1 MCGFVGCL
9 YNKAQKVDRK
19 IKNKLNEMNTL
30 ITHRGP
36 DSEGYYFDEH
46 INFGFRRLSII
57 DLESGNQP
65 LSYENERYWM
75 IFNGEVYNYIELREE
90 LINKGYKFST
100 ESDTEVIIALYSDLK
115 EQAVKK
121 LRGMF
126 AFVIWDKIEHEL
138 FGARDYFGIKPF
150 FYSEK
155 SDALYFASE
164 KKSILLAAEGDL
176 NQDSL
181 QYYLSFQYVP
191 EPDTLTSGIKKLQPG
206 HYFVKKPNKRI
217 VIRNYWKPQFQPV
230 NTSESQLVKEIRDVL
245 TNSVSMHMRSDVPVG
260 SFLSGGI
267 DSSFIVSLAKQ
278 INPQLKTFSVGFE
291 REGFS
296 EVDVAQETAA
306 ALNLE
311 NISYIITPDEF
322 ISELPKIIWHMDD
335 PLADPAAVPLYF
347 VAREASK
354 QVKVVLSGEGADEL
368 FGGYNIYR
376 EPYSL
381 RMFNYIPTA
390 IKQLLKVL
398 SQILPDGV
406 KGKSFIERGVTPL
419 EERYIGN
426 AKMFEEKEKEVLLA
440 HYRQNFDYKNVTKQV
455 YKQSQGYDPVSKM
468 QNLDIHTWL
477 RGDIL
482 LKADKMTMAHSIEL
496 RVPFLDIE
504 VFNIASKINSKQ
516 KINNNT
522 TKYILRKAAEG
533 IVPDHVLNR
542 KKLGFPVP
550 IRHWLKDEIYEW
562 AVDIIDLSP
571 TDYLFNKQEIKKL
584 LEQHVTNKKDNSRKL
599 WTILIF
605 MIWHEVFIESQYEFG
620 HNGLS
625 DIMEREAV
633 LSS

>member
-9 YNKAQKVDRK
+9 YNKAQKSNRNM
-19 IKNKLNEMNTL
+19 KNKINEMNTI

-75 IFNGEVYNYIELREE
+75 IFNGEIYNYIELREE

-115 EQAVKK
+115 EQTVKK

-155 SDALYFASE
+155 SDTLYFASE
-164 KKSILLAAEGDL
+164 KKSILLAADGDL

-191 EPDTLTSGIKKLQPG
+191 EPDTLTSDIKKLQPG

-217 VIRNYWKPQFQPV
+217 IIRNYWKPQFQPV
-230 NTSESQLVKEIRDVL
+230 NTSDSQLVKEIRDVL
-245 TNSVSMHMRSDVPVG
+245 TNSVNMHMRSDVPVG

-278 INPQLKTFSVGFE
+278 INPGLKTFSVGFE
-291 REGFS
+291 REGYS
-296 EVDVAQETAA
+296 EVNVAQETAS

-322 ISELPKIIWHMDD
+322 INELPKIIWHMDD

-347 VAREASK
+347 VSREASK
-354 QVKVVLSGEGADEL
+354 HVKVALSGEGADEL

-381 RMFNYIPTA
+381 QMFNYIPRP
-390 IKQLLKVL
+390 IKRLLKII

-426 AKMFEEKEKEVLLA
+426 AKMFEEEEKEVLLA
-440 HYRQNFDYKNVTKQV
+440 HYRQHFDYKNVTKQV
-455 YKQSQGYDPVSKM
+455 YKQSQGYDPVTKM
-468 QNLDIHTWL
+468 QHLDIHTWL

-482 LKADKMTMAHSIEL
+482 LKADKMTMAHSLEL

-504 VFNIASKINSKQ
+504 VFKIASKIHSGQ

-550 IRHWLKDEIYEW
+550 IRHWLKDELYDW
-562 AVDIIDLSP
+562 AFDIIDLSP
-571 TDYLFNKQEIKKL
+571 TDYLFNKQHVHKL

-599 WTILIF
+599 WTLLVF
-605 MIWHEVFIESQYEFG
+605 MIWHEVFIENRYEFG
-620 HNGLS
+620 HNGPT
-625 DIMEREAV
+625 DIFEKELV
-633 LSS
+633 LSR